1 MRKLIL
7 YAAMSLDGYIA
18 GPNGEIDW
26 LDAAGVDSD
35 YGYGDFYDSIDTTLM
50 GRATYEITQ
59 TVDEFPYPDKTN
71 YVFTRNSALA
81 DTAHV
86 RFITSDVVDFT
97 RHLKEQDGGG
107 IWLIGGGQIN
117 AILLNAELI
126 DEMILTVLPVL
137 LGDGIPL
144 FAPGALRTAFA
155 TIGCHTYES
164 GIIQWHLTP
173 AYEAAL

>member
-7 YAAMSLDGYIA
+7 YTAMSLDGYIA

-35 YGYGDFYDSIDTTLM
+35 YGYGDFYASIDTTLM

-59 TVDEFPYPDKTN
+59 TVDKFPYPDKTN

-86 RFITSDVVDFT
+86 RFINSDLVDFT
-97 RHLKEQDGGG
+97 RRLKEEAGGN
-107 IWLIGGGQIN
+107 IWLVGGGQIN

-126 DEMILTVLPVL
+126 NEIILTVFPLL
-137 LGDGIPL
+137 LGNGIPL
-144 FAPGALRTAFA
+144 FAPGTRHTAFA